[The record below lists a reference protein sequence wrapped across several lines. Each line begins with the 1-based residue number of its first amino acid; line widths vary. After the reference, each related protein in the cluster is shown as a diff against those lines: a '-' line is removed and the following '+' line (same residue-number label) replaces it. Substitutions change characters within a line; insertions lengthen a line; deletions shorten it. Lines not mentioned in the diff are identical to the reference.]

1 MRTAVADT
9 PPPRAESGLEPRRN
23 EGSAASPAIA
33 TDVPKPGRWLALDL
47 FRFCAVCLMVQGHVF
62 SSLLDQATRS
72 QGWYP
77 HHNVVHGYTAPM
89 FLFGSGLA
97 FGYTTFRAWREHA
110 IGGPAA
116 VKRFKRYAWLLVIG
130 YALHLPTISLT
141 RLLALEEPA
150 RIATFIQVD
159 VLQHIGVSLAFCQI
173 LVVLC
178 GRAPRAFVSIV
189 GALAMLFIFA
199 APWVWNVDLQ
209 AMGLP
214 AWLAAYV
221 NGQPLAA
228 PPARTA
234 SPFPLFPWAG
244 FTYFGILVAYAVGR
258 ADTVRSVSQRVRWPF
273 AALAASFL
281 VVPVLIDRA
290 ELWPWPREH
299 DFWRTNPLIF
309 SWRLG
314 NILAVLSVLC
324 FVERVMERAGWLAKA
339 ATTAGSR
346 LAKRVLD
353 WVKLVGAESLII
365 YVVHLVVLYGSVL
378 GRGLD
383 DTDVFRAR
391 SQGIGTATLVAL
403 GLLLAMVLLAR
414 AWNELRKV
422 RVGFVAV
429 QLALVGS
436 IAYLMLTR

>member
-1 MRTAVADT
+1 MAD
-9 PPPRAESGLEPRRN
+9 S
-23 EGSAASPAIA
+23 SPAGTEPEPAPPARATA

-62 SSLLDQATRS
+62 SSLLDPATRA

-97 FGYTTFRAWREHA
+97 FGYTTFRAWSEHA
-110 IGGPAA
+110 AGGPAA

-141 RLLALEEPA
+141 RLLALEDPA
-150 RIATFIQVD
+150 RIASFIQVD
-159 VLQHIGVSLAFCQI
+159 VLQHIGVSLAFCQL
-173 LVVLC
+173 LVLVC
-178 GRAPRAFVSIV
+178 ARAPRVFVGIV
-189 GALAMLFIFA
+189 AVMAATFVLA
-199 APWVWNVDLQ
+199 APWAWGVDLR
-209 AMGLP
+209 ATGVP
-214 AWLAAYV
+214 AWLAAYF
-221 NGQPLAA
+221 NGQALGPD
-228 PPARTA
+228 PVRTT

-244 FTYFGILVAYAVGR
+244 FTYIGILVAYAVG
-258 ADTVRSVSQRVRWPF
+258 VRGGAGSVSHRVRWPF
-273 AALAASFL
+273 AALAAVLL
-281 VVPVLIDRA
+281 VAPVLVDRSA
-290 ELWPWPREH
+290 WWPWPDH
-299 DFWRTNPLIF
+299 DFWRTNPLVF
-309 SWRLG
+309 AWRLG
-314 NILAVLSVLC
+314 NILAVLTLLC
-324 FVERVMERAGWLAKA
+324 FLEEAMERAGWLAK
-339 ATTAGSR
+339 TAKTLSSR
-346 LAKRVLD
+346 IAQRALA

-383 DTDVFRAR
+383 DTETFRA
-391 SQGIGTATLVAL
+391 STQGLASASLVSL

-414 AWNELRKV
+414 AWSELRKA
-422 RVGFVAV
+422 RRAFVGV